1 MRDAFGGAFM
11 IKVFIVFVFIY
22 IGFTAMALN
31 YAKAFKAKNMIIN
44 YLEDNE
50 IVNLTEENIAAVQD
64 AMDKFIEEEIYGKM
78 NYHVNATNM
87 CNGIKTT
94 DELNRKIAYCNNVG
108 IYIKQNTADT
118 NYNQYTYNTE
128 GVYYTVTTY
137 AGWSLP
143 FLNKLIS
150 LNGNNKEQDGL
161 IGQWKISGQTR
172 VIVNQ

>member
-11 IKVFIVFVFIY
+11 IKVFIVFVIIY

-31 YAKAFKAKNMIIN
+31 YAKAFKVKNMIIN

-50 IVNLTEENIAAVQD
+50 IVDLNNLTAAEEE
-64 AMDKFIEEEIYGKM
+64 AMQKFIEDEVYGNM
-78 NYHVNATNM
+78 NYHVNVNDM
-87 CNGIKTT
+87 CNGITNTT
-94 DELNRKIAYCNNVG
+94 NEPKKVYCNDVG
-108 IYIKQNTADT
+108 IYIKQNTADI

-137 AGWSLP
+137 AGWSIP
-143 FLNKLIS
+143 FLNTL
-150 LNGNNKEQDGL
+150 LALGNNNESQDVL
-161 IGQWKISGQTR
+161 AGQWKISGQTR